1 MSKKQI
7 PCFWEAYILKM
18 DCIIWLKLCLAN
30 VFAPAGMVH
39 YVICKRIRDCWC
51 GLNKKTKAIPQ
62 LSVFY
67 KHSVALEGPPCW
79 LCVESEH
86 LALGSVWVFFVHTL
100 HAPYTFRFVMEWPT
114 YWWAEAFW
122 GQLSV
127 CLIITLR
134 VAHLCFRTWCLTDT
148 LSKLT
153 MLLFALP
160 GSIQLVWRRNG
171 YVTCL
176 VHVKA
181 HRPIF
186 PWNSSHIYH
195 QIGQDQSSFWLSL
208 VNSSIFLGW

>member
-30 VFAPAGMVH
+30 VFAPAGMVVH

-79 LCVESEH
+79 LCWVWTSCPWFCLGVFCPH
-86 LALGSVWVFFVHTL
+86 LACTIHISFCHGVAHLLMSGGVWG
-100 HAPYTFRFVMEWPT
+100 
-114 YWWAEAFW
+114 

-127 CLIITLR
+127 CLIITLI
-134 VAHLCFRTWCLTDT
+134 VAHLRFRTWCLTDN

-176 VHVKA
+176 VYVKA

-186 PWNSSHIYH
+186 PWNCVIY
-195 QIGQDQSSFWLSL
+195 ITKL
-208 VNSSIFLGW
+208 VKTCPVFGFRL